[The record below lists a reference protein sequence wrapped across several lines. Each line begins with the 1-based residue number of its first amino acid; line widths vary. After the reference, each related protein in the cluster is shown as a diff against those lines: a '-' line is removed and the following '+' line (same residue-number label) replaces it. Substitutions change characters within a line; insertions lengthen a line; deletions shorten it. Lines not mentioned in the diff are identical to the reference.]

1 MADHAKPEQALQTD
15 SANHRPVT
23 FERDCNA
30 VIIPDGFHVK
40 VPQGTEG
47 VIMQVLG
54 GHYTVRVDTGYLVR
68 IEGVDG
74 DAIGEEVDPTL
85 VGDTDG
91 EIDEE
96 RVLEVLSTCFDPEIP
111 VNIVELGLI
120 YGVDIEDMDDGHLG
134 PDADVASDADGA
146 GALDGVRV
154 RIQMTL
160 TAPGCG
166 MGQVLQDDI
175 HRKLSRLVG
184 VQEVE
189 VDLVFDPPW
198 SMEKMSEAARLE
210 LGMM

>member
-1 MADHAKPEQALQTD
+1 MD
-15 SANHRPVT
+15 SAVSSHPAQHQSVT

-40 VPQGTEG
+40 VPQGSEG
-47 VIMQVLG
+47 TIMQVLG

-68 IEGVDG
+68 VEGVDA
-74 DAIGEEVDPTL
+74 DAIGHQVDPAL
-85 VGDTDG
+85 LGDPDG

-96 RVLEVLSTCFDPEIP
+96 RVLEVLSTCYDPEIP

-120 YGVDIEDMDDGHLG
+120 YGIDIEDAASG
-134 PDADVASDADGA
+134 ADEGGGA
-146 GALDGVRV
+146 DGVRV
-154 RIQMTL
+154 KVQMTL

-175 HRKLSRLVG
+175 HRKLGRLTG
-184 VQEVE
+184 VAEVA

>member
-1 MADHAKPEQALQTD
+1 MIAGVPFVADATPLEQALQTA
-15 SANHRPVT
+15 SSHHQNVT
-23 FERDCNA
+23 FERDVNA

-68 IEGVDG
+68 IEGVDA
-74 DAIGEEVDPTL
+74 DAIGEVVDAAL
-85 VGDTDG
+85 LGDTDG
-91 EIDEE
+91 EVDED

-120 YGVDIEDMDDGHLG
+120 YGVDIEEVEA
-134 PDADVASDADGA
+134 DAGESS
-146 GALDGVRV
+146 DGVRV
-154 RIQMTL
+154 RVQMTL

-175 HRKLSRLVG
+175 HSKLSRLVG
-184 VQEVE
+184 VLEVE

>member
-1 MADHAKPEQALQTD
+1 LQTA
-15 SANHRPVT
+15 SPHHQNVT

-68 IEGVDG
+68 IEGVDA
-74 DAIGEEVDPTL
+74 DAIGEEVDAAL
-85 VGDTDG
+85 LGDPDG
-91 EIDEE
+91 EVDEE
-96 RVLEVLSTCFDPEIP
+96 RVLEVLSTCYDPEIP

-120 YGVDIEDMDDGHLG
+120 YGVDIEDVEAEGDE
-134 PDADVASDADGA
+134 SADGVK
-146 GALDGVRV
+146 VRV
-154 RIQMTL
+154 QMTL

-184 VQEVE
+184 VMEVE